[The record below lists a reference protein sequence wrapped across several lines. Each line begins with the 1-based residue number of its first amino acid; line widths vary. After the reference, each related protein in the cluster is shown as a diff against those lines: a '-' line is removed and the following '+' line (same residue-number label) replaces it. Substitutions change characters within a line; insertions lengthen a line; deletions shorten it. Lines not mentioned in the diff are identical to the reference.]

1 MTSCAASLAS
11 SSSSEESA
19 PVLKIRDL
27 TLSYP
32 GRSAPVLGGFSLSV
46 AAGERVAVVGPSGCG
61 KTTLFRAVSGF
72 VPVEPGH
79 LFVDGVDVGS
89 VRGRTLRHLRRRIAV
104 IPQKHD
110 LIDRLAVYQNVMAG
124 ALGRWSGLRAL
135 RFFLY
140 PSRGEL
146 AEARAALERVSI
158 APELRRRTDELS
170 GGQQQRV
177 AIARALV
184 QKPHLLLADEPVASL
199 DPDLSHQ
206 ILSLLCSLAASH
218 GMALLC
224 ALHQPDLAERYFD
237 RVLDLNGGDV
247 VEMKPAL
254 LGPRSVAALS

>member
-1 MTSCAASLAS
+1 MMSCVASRAS

-19 PVLKIRDL
+19 PVLRIRDL

-32 GRSAPVLGGFSLSV
+32 GRNAPVLAGFSLSI
-46 AAGERVAVVGPSGCG
+46 AAGERVAVVGPSGSG

-72 VPVEPGH
+72 VPVKPGH
-79 LFVDGVDVGS
+79 LFVDGVDVGR
-89 VRGRTLRHLRRRIAV
+89 VRGKALRDLRRRIAV

-135 RFFLY
+135 R
-140 PSRGEL
+140 GEL

-158 APELRRRTDELS
+158 APELRRRTEELS

-184 QKPHLLLADEPVASL
+184 QKPNLLLADEPVASL

-206 ILSLLCSLAASH
+206 ILSLLCGLAASH

-237 RVLDLNGGDV
+237 RVIDLNGGEV
-247 VEMKPAL
+247 VEINGVLAA
-254 LGPRSVAALS
+254 PRSVAKVS

>member
-1 MTSCAASLAS
+1 
-11 SSSSEESA
+11 
-19 PVLKIRDL
+19 VLKICDL

-32 GRSAPVLGGFSLSV
+32 GRSAPVLGSFSLSV
-46 AAGERVAVVGPSGCG
+46 GAGERVAVVGPSGCG

-89 VRGRTLRHLRRRIAV
+89 VRGRTLRHIRRRIAV

-146 AEARAALERVSI
+146 AEAQAALERVSM
-158 APELRRRTDELS
+158 APELRRRTEQLS

-184 QKPHLLLADEPVASL
+184 QKPSLLLADEPVASL

-206 ILSLLCSLAASH
+206 ILTLLCGLAASH

-237 RVLDLNGGDV
+237 RVIDLSGGDV
-247 VEMKPAL
+247 VAMNPAL
-254 LGPRSVAALS
+254 IGPYPVAAVS

>member
-1 MTSCAASLAS
+1 
-11 SSSSEESA
+11 
-19 PVLKIRDL
+19 VLKIRDL
-27 TLSYP
+27 TVSYP
-32 GRSAPVLGGFSLSV
+32 GRSASVLGSFSLSV
-46 AAGERVAVVGPSGCG
+46 APGERVAVVGPSGCG

-79 LFVDGVDVGS
+79 LFVDGIDVGR
-89 VRGRTLRHLRRRIAV
+89 VRGRALRQLRRRIAV

-140 PSRGEL
+140 PNRSEL

-184 QKPHLLLADEPVASL
+184 QQPSLLLADEPVASL

-206 ILSLLCSLAASH
+206 ILSLLSGLTASH

-237 RVLDLNGGDV
+237 RVVNLNGGEV
-247 VEMKPAL
+247 VTMNATPA
-254 LGPRSVAALS
+254 GPRSVAAL

>member
-1 MTSCAASLAS
+1 
-11 SSSSEESA
+11 
-19 PVLKIRDL
+19 VLKIRDL

-32 GRSAPVLGGFSLSV
+32 GRSVPVLGGFSLSV
-46 AAGERVAVVGPSGCG
+46 TAGERVAIVGPSGCG

-72 VPVEPGH
+72 VPIEPGH
-79 LFVDGVDVGS
+79 LFVDSVDVGS
-89 VRGRTLRHLRRRIAV
+89 VRGKALRDLRRRIAV

-146 AEARAALERVSI
+146 AEAHDALERVSI
-158 APELRRRTDELS
+158 ASELRRRTDELS

-184 QKPHLLLADEPVASL
+184 QKPRLLLADEPVAAL

-206 ILSLLCSLAASH
+206 ILSLLCGLAASH
-218 GMALLC
+218 GVALLC
-224 ALHQPDLAERYFD
+224 ALHQPELAERYFD
-237 RVLDLNGGDV
+237 RVIDLKGGDV
-247 VEMKPAL
+247 VEMNGAL
-254 LGPRSVAALS
+254 VAPRPVAAVS